1 MRAGSAELAEELS
14 RHLTD
19 AEISSEFGQHAVS
32 VPLTSWPRAA
42 IAARDLLG
50 CALFDWLGAEDDGA
64 PTEEPGRAHRV
75 TLHVVDPARRLGL
88 LLRTQVVSGGTLPSL
103 HQVWDGAAWHER
115 ELAEMFG
122 LDVTGLATPP
132 LLLPPSFV
140 GHPLRK
146 DFVLA
151 SRATRPWP
159 GAPEPGEST
168 ADAATGGRRRGTP
181 PGVPDPSWG
190 PRREGP

>member
-1 MRAGSAELAEELS
+1 MRAGSAALAEELS
-14 RHLTD
+14 RHLPD
-19 AEISSEFGQHAVS
+19 ADVAAEFGQHAVS
-32 VPLTSWPRAA
+32 VPLASWRDAARAA
-42 IAARDLLG
+42 HGALG
-50 CALFDWLGAEDDGA
+50 CALFDWLGAEDAGG

-75 TLHVVDPARRLGL
+75 TLHVVNPSRRLGL
-88 LLRTQVVSGGTLPSL
+88 LLRTRVLAGEALPSL

-132 LLLPPSFV
+132 LLLAPTFV

-159 GAPEPGEST
+159 GAPEPGESA

-190 PRREGP
+190 PRRERS